1 MWVEL
6 ANDNTVYHGNQPVDG
21 WKEWHLQCNQ
31 YSYNTTTRINYKI

>member
-21 WKEWHLQCNQ
+21 WNERHLQYNQ
-31 YSYNTTTRINYKI
+31 YSYITLIQIQE